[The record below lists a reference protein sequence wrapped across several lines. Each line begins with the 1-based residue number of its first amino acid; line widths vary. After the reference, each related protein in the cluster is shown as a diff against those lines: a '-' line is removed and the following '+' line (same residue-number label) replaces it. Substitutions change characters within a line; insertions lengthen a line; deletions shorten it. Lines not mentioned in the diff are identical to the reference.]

1 MALSFPKKLNALIL
15 ISTLWFVTQAHA
27 VGPPVGAEPLANV
40 DYGLATAK
48 RANCMGCH
56 KWHGEGGTSYGGAA
70 ISLRKTLLDREQL
83 VDLIKCGRPGTNMPY
98 FDRKAYKNDE
108 CYGLTFADFSD
119 DENNRPLQGK
129 KYLNDRQVNAVV
141 DFLIAELQ
149 GKPITKAYCEKY
161 FGGPTK
167 ECELVEGKKKDNDQV
182 DGVVFER

>member
-15 ISTLWFVTQAHA
+15 ISTLWF
-27 VGPPVGAEPLANV
+27 
-40 DYGLATAK
+40 
-48 RANCMGCH
+48 
-56 KWHGEGGTSYGGAA
+56 
-70 ISLRKTLLDREQL
+70 
-83 VDLIKCGRPGTNMPY
+83 
-98 FDRKAYKNDE
+98 
-108 CYGLTFADFSD
+108 DFSD